1 MFPIKEAS
9 SMDTPLVDVRPWG
22 KFVQFCK
29 NDNATVK
36 IIEVEP
42 GHQLSVQKH
51 ANRDEMWVALD
62 RGLVALIGDDT
73 VFMKDIEIA
82 EEPVWIPRGT
92 VHSIKNANVGLKAR
106 FMEISFG
113 TFDEEDIER
122 IRDDYGRA

>member
-1 MFPIKEAS
+1 MFPTKEAS
-9 SMDTPLVDVRPWG
+9 RMDTPLVDLRPWG

-29 NDNATVK
+29 NEVTTVK

-51 ANRDEMWVALD
+51 ANRDEMWIALD
-62 RGLVALIGDDT
+62 QGLVALVGDDT

-92 VHSIKNANVGLKAR
+92 VHSVKNANVGLKAR

>member
-1 MFPIKEAS
+1 
-9 SMDTPLVDVRPWG
+9 MDTPLVDLRPWG

-29 NDNATVK
+29 NEVTTVK
-36 IIEVEP
+36 IIEVQP

-51 ANRDEMWVALD
+51 ANRDEMWIALD
-62 RGLVALIGDDT
+62 QGLVALVGDDT

-92 VHSIKNANVGLKAR
+92 VHSIKNANVGTIAR
-106 FMEISFG
+106 FLEISFG
-113 TFDEEDIER
+113 EFDEEDIER